1 MKKLAVLAMRRSVIL
16 AAVMATLLAI
26 PAAAGAVDADDDYT
40 GIWTAV
46 DVDGSNMI
54 LFVTDVGGGQVS
66 MTLLDNG
73 GSFCGTF
80 NPRGRPIVPLIA
92 TGTGTVNGT
101 LVVNFD
107 IVCVNGVSGPSGLVT
122 YTLGVDRMT
131 MSDSSGVTGWT
142 LRADF

>member
-1 MKKLAVLAMRRSVIL
+1 MRRAVIL
-16 AAVMATLLAI
+16 AAVLATLLAI
-26 PAAAGAVDADDDYT
+26 PAVASAVDADDDYT

-46 DVDGSNMI
+46 DIDGSNMI
-54 LFVTDVGGGQVS
+54 LFVTDLGGEQVS

-73 GSFCGTF
+73 GTFCGTF

-101 LVVNFD
+101 LVVTFD
-107 IVCVNGVSGPSGLVT
+107 IVCANGVSGSSVEVT
-122 YTLGVDRMT
+122 YTLGGDRTT
-131 MSDSSGVTGWT
+131 MSDSSGVEGWT